1 MEFFMQLTQK
11 TKYHLGVGMYVSGM
25 VIGLLLAIVLAW
37 ADFEASFF
45 EFGRQSAM
53 LFGRS
58 AEQQLDKFSCPLAI
72 TRNEMTAVRAEIR
85 NPHERQVKTVLRMS
99 RTEGSVLMVE
109 RFERQLE
116 FAPGES
122 IQFEWPIQASDAA
135 WGRFIMARA
144 FVIPSSPMPSMASYC
159 GILVI
164 DLPFL
169 TGNQV
174 LALAAIFGLVLLGG
188 GWHLWMS
195 NAGQGRLDSEK
206 NRRLLAAYALLIVL
220 GVVLAIFTNWILAG
234 ALLLLNLLLT
244 LGALPYK
251 IMQR

>member
-1 MEFFMQLTQK
+1 MKLTQK
-11 TKYHLGVGMYVSGM
+11 TKFHIGVGMYTTGII
-25 VIGLLLAIVLAW
+25 IGLLLAIFLTW

-58 AEQQLDKFSCPLAI
+58 ADQQIDKFSCPLAI
-72 TRNEMTAVRAEIR
+72 TRNEMTTINVEIR
-85 NPHERQVKTVLRMS
+85 NPYERQVKTVLRMS
-99 RTEGSVLMVE
+99 RTDGSVILIE
-109 RFERQLE
+109 RFEQQLE
-116 FAPGES
+116 FDPGES
-122 IQFEWPIQASDAA
+122 IQFAWPIQASDAA

-174 LALAAIFGLVLLGG
+174 LGLVSIFGLILLGG
-188 GWHLWMS
+188 GWQLWMR
-195 NAGQGRLDSEK
+195 NAEQGILASEK
-206 NRRLLAAYALLIVL
+206 NRRLLAAYALLVVL
-220 GVVLAIFTNWILAG
+220 GLILSVFTNWIVAG
-234 ALLLLNLLLT
+234 ALLFLNLLLT
-244 LGALPYK
+244 LGAIPYK
-251 IMQR
+251 LMRS

>member
-1 MEFFMQLTQK
+1 MQLTQK
-11 TKYHLGVGMYVSGM
+11 NKYYLGAGMYASGIL
-25 VIGLLLAIVLAW
+25 IGLLLAILLAW
-37 ADFEASFF
+37 ANFEASFF

-72 TRNEMTAVRAEIR
+72 TSHEKTAIIVEID

-99 RTEGSVLMVE
+99 RTDGSVINVE
-109 RFERQLE
+109 RFEQQLE
-116 FAPGES
+116 FDPGEN
-122 IQFEWPIQASDAA
+122 IQFVWPIEASDAA
-135 WGRFIMARA
+135 WERFIMARA
-144 FVIPSSPMPSMASYC
+144 FVIPSSPMASMASYC

-174 LALAAIFGLVLLGG
+174 LALATIFGLILLGG

-195 NAGQGRLDSEK
+195 NAGQGTLESEK
-206 NRRLLAAYALLIVL
+206 NRRLLAAYALLIIF
-220 GVVLAIFTNWILAG
+220 GAILAAFTNWIFAG
-234 ALLLLNLLLT
+234 ALLFLNLLLT
-244 LGALPYK
+244 LGAIPYSV
-251 IMQR
+251 MRR

>member
-1 MEFFMQLTQK
+1 MQLTQK
-11 TKYHLGVGMYVSGM
+11 TKYYLGAGMYASGII
-25 VIGLLLAIVLAW
+25 IGLLLAILLAW

-72 TRNEMTAVRAEIR
+72 TRNEISQIKAEIR
-85 NPHERQVKTVLRMS
+85 NPSERVVKTVLRVS
-99 RTEGSVLMVE
+99 KTEGSVILIDRIE
-109 RFERQLE
+109 GQLE

-135 WGRFIMARA
+135 WDRFIMARA

-169 TGNQV
+169 TGNQI
-174 LALAAIFGLVLLGG
+174 LALAAIFGLTLLGG

-195 NAGQGRLDSEK
+195 NAGQGILDSEK
-206 NRRLLAAYALLIVL
+206 NRRLLAIYALLIVL
-220 GVVLAIFTNWILAG
+220 GAILAAFSNWILAG
-234 ALLLLNLLLT
+234 ALLFLNLLLT